1 MNWYLTTILKDIE
14 TEEELAEKKIIV
26 DKVLD
31 RLITHVSQNF
41 SSLLNSYLALPRP
54 KQARFRNKSTLNYP
68 RDSQSAVVVYTT
80 PKVLHNSFHL
90 NGSTLEYIVTLD

>member
-31 RLITHVSQNF
+31 RLITHVSQNCTLIKFMF
-41 SSLLNSYLALPRP
+41 SIALTQT
-54 KQARFRNKSTLNYP
+54 KQIQK
-68 RDSQSAVVVYTT
+68 QSD
-80 PKVLHNSFHL
+80 F
-90 NGSTLEYIVTLD
+90 

>member
-31 RLITHVSQNF
+31 RLITHVSRNFIFIKLIVCIDQNK
-41 SSLLNSYLALPRP
+41 L
-54 KQARFRNKSTLNYP
+54 
-68 RDSQSAVVVYTT
+68 DSET
-80 PKVLHNSFHL
+80 N
-90 NGSTLEYIVTLD
+90 